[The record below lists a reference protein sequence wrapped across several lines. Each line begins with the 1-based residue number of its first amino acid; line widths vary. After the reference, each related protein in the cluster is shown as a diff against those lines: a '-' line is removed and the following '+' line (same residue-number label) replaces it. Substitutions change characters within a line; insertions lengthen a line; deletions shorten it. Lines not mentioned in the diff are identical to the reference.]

1 MSCSAAQLGRCVLR
15 NLLHGSIELSAN
27 RICCVLVQCPQPV
40 VSWFKRCFVFGA
52 AALSVFFGLGV
63 VFYKMYGNTFL
74 HEAFLY
80 HASRHDPRHNFS
92 PHFLFTYLFRFGP
105 AGLDGTPSFP
115 AVPLALNPGAVA
127 PLCMAAALLAT
138 SLAHWKDL
146 DMSWLLCSIVF
157 VAFNKVSTAQYFV
170 WYMGIL
176 PVVIPH
182 LMHGWGLAQWGC
194 VGVWIATQL
203 LWLSQAYRLEFL
215 VRICRHTR

>member
-1 MSCSAAQLGRCVLR
+1 M
-15 NLLHGSIELSAN
+15 
-27 RICCVLVQCPQPV
+27 
-40 VSWFKRCFVFGA
+40 SWFKKCFLFGA
-52 AALSVFFGLGV
+52 AALSVFYVLGAL
-63 VFYKMYGNTFL
+63 FYKLYGHVFL

-105 AGLDGTPSFP
+105 LGPDGTPSFP
-115 AVPLALNPGAVA
+115 DVPLGLNPGVWA
-127 PLCMAAALLAT
+127 PACMAAALLAT
-138 SLAHWKDL
+138 SAAYWQDL

-176 PVVIPH
+176 PVVLPD
-182 LMHGWGLAQWGC
+182 LLRAWGSFQWTAIGFW
-194 VGVWIATQL
+194 VTAQL

-215 VRICRHTR
+215 VRSEHVLRHMALCAPDGMQ